1 MINKK
6 FLAFVLAVV
15 LLLSIGCVMSQKQ
28 TRPDIDKSKVN
39 APKAKDITTVFV
51 DVPVGEQ
58 KASAGNS
65 EALDI
70 ELRVKDNVRDE
81 DLDELKEGDFEI
93 QTRVIPP
100 GAPSGYSLQ
109 IEPKSFRI
117 VNADCR
123 EGPSEARIE
132 RPIEE
137 DCIPNIVT
145 YGMGLIPELPSGDK
159 GTWRKGD
166 YHFYVKYLMGGYEDL
181 SRSVFFRIE
190 GNSS

>member
-6 FLAFVLAVV
+6 SLAFVLAVV
-15 LLLSIGCVMSQKQ
+15 LLLSIGCVMSQKL

-39 APKAKDITTVFV
+39 APKAKDLTTVFV
-51 DVPVGEQ
+51 DVPVEGQ

-65 EALDI
+65 EALNI

-81 DLDELKEGDFEI
+81 DLDELKEANFEI

-117 VNADCR
+117 VNKDCR

-159 GTWRKGD
+159 GTWVKGD
-166 YHFYVKYLMGGYEDL
+166 YHFFVKYLMGGYEDL
-181 SRSVFFRIE
+181 SGSVFFRIE